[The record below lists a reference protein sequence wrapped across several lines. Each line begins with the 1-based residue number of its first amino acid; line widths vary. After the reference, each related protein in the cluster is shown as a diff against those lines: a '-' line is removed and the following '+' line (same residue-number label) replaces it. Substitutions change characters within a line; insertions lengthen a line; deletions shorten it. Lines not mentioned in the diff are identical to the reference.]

1 MTPDSEFVCS
11 DDEGSDDSDDEEEE
25 GEGDER
31 AKAIEEEEEE
41 VVVKVDWKSW
51 KKKSVAEELEYEFT
65 ITPTEKKQMLY
76 QNLDS

>member
-25 GEGDER
+25 GEGDWEN
-31 AKAIEEEEEE
+31 IEEEEEEE

-65 ITPTEKKQMLY
+65 ITPTEKKKMMY
-76 QNLDS
+76 